1 MRWHGRQLAYVHHC
15 LMLSSCGM
23 KVCTYSTITTVMQ
36 AVCCACVKLHNMC
49 LSHHCVGHMLL
60 QHQVI
65 LTFFLLRSFLHAGE
79 CGRRGGYMEI
89 INIPADVRAAMYK
102 VASINLCS
110 NVNGQICTAMVMN
123 PPKVSFPLLCC
134 AVLGCMRLRC
144 LSIWVAVLCC
154 PVHCCVRL
162 LCAALHSLV
171 SH

>member
-1 MRWHGRQLAYVHHC
+1 MWHD
-15 LMLSSCGM
+15 M

-144 LSIWVAVLCC
+144 LSIWVAVLRYTVLYHTDLFYAIIALCD
-154 PVHCCVRL
+154 VITWVSEVWL
-162 LCAALHSLV
+162 LFCHE
-171 SH
+171 